1 MSSPQSKTMTIE
13 IPAGS
18 VQIGNNAIISKEGM
32 RRCCAPEVDVLDK
45 EALIKSVKDVVQG
58 LGFSSCAV
66 SGRDDFDH
74 KCTGDGSTYST
85 VIQGGLCKDLEYPY
99 DLLQY
104 RRENEWLIR
113 CTNIYFRIFYN
124 IIPHHHNYGCYDCN
138 FTTEGL
144 GSERTLAPEVKG
156 IRRSHNIFMVPRS
169 SGIPCEAI
177 LENSKGIK
185 FRKPNSD
192 LDSSVDNLLP
202 YLFSSFNMDGSE
214 LDLSMLYGLGHKCVL
229 IDDLAEHNSGFSG
242 VNIKFTLFS
251 ESEIAETDYESQG
264 EVMRYFNEL
273 HREWFTNTCTPIL
286 KKITKVAVKVYEKK
300 GDTSALVYSQE

>member
-1 MSSPQSKTMTIE
+1 MSSPKTTPIE

-18 VQIGNNAIISKEGM
+18 VQIGNNAIISKEGI
-32 RRCCAPEVDVLDK
+32 RRCCASEVDVLDK
-45 EALIKSVKDVVQG
+45 EAIIKSVKDVAEG
-58 LGFSSCAV
+58 LGYSSYMI

-74 KCTGDGSTYST
+74 KCTGDGSTYSI
-85 VIQGGLCKDLEYPY
+85 VIQGGLCKNLEYPY
-99 DLLQY
+99 DLIQY
-104 RRENEWLIR
+104 RQENKWLIR

-124 IIPHHHNYGCYDCN
+124 IIPYHHNHGCYDCN

-144 GSERTLAPEVKG
+144 GSERALAPEVES
-156 IRRSHNIFMVPRS
+156 IRRSHNIFKVPRS

-177 LENSKGIK
+177 LVNSKGIR
-185 FRKPNSD
+185 FCKPNSN

-214 LDLSMLYGLGHKCVL
+214 LDLSVLYGLAHKCVL
-229 IDDLAEHNSGFSG
+229 IDDVAEHNSGFSG

-251 ESEIAETDYESQG
+251 ESEIANSKNETQG

-286 KKITKVAVKVYEKK
+286 KKVSKVAIKVYEKK
-300 GDTSALVYSQE
+300 GDENSLVYSQE